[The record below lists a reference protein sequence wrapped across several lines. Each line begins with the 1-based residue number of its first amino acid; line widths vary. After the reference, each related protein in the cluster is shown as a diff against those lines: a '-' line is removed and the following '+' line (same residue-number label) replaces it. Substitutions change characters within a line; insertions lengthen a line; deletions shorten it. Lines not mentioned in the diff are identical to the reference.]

1 MPKHSKKPNDKRT
14 SHEVSRSDGK
24 PKDADIQRTHR
35 DESAIAQTRSAS
47 AAGTAASEGAS
58 HPVPPAG
65 SALGPQPIQSER
77 VKNNPVNV
85 GAISENFKGIGPV
98 SHRMVR
104 VRASELGLIDGRSA
118 EDVRSGDVEAAEH
131 ELAGE
136 SDSDRKDDLLESLP
150 ESKRWDPVPGSEGRE
165 TPGAESEDMDDEGRS
180 ETEQLVD
187 QGSEEAEHDR
197 MLQAAQEAE
206 KTDLEPK

>member
-1 MPKHSKKPNDKRT
+1 MHIHSKKPYNKRT
-14 SHEVSRSDGK
+14 SGEVILSDVK
-24 PKDADIQRTHR
+24 PKNADIRRTH
-35 DESAIAQTRSAS
+35 ENEAAIAQPLSAG
-47 AAGTAASEGAS
+47 AAGTASSDGA
-58 HPVPPAG
+58 
-65 SALGPQPIQSER
+65 
-77 VKNNPVNV
+77 NNQVND

-98 SHRMVR
+98 SHGMVR
-104 VRASELGLIDGRSA
+104 VRAAELALINGRSA
-118 EDVRSGDVEAAEH
+118 GDVLPGDMEAAKH

-136 SDSDRKDDLLESLP
+136 SDSDRKDDLLDSLP
-150 ESKRWDPVPGSEGRE
+150 ESKRWDPVPGSEGHE

-197 MLQAAQEAE
+197 MLEAARETE